1 MDTDIFE
8 GVRETCIDWLLTGET
23 GMSSTYMCA
32 VVLDRHIQLAY
43 PCDPSD
49 FHRCK
54 LFLDRFTQYEKKQIL
69 EKIKKKNANNLWVN
83 LINNWDV
90 LEQIYERDLPKGE
103 SHELYVKLK
112 ALVQE
117 KK

>member
-1 MDTDIFE
+1 MDALTYED
-8 GVRETCIDWLLTGET
+8 VREKCIDWLLSGEI
-23 GMSSTYMCA
+23 GMSSKYMCA
-32 VVLDRHIQLAY
+32 VVLDRHIPIAY

-54 LFLDRFTQYEKKQIL
+54 MFLDRFTPYEKKQIL
-69 EKIKKKNANNLWVN
+69 EKIKKKNAGNLWVS

-90 LEQIYERDLPKGE
+90 LEQIYERDLPEGK

-112 ALVQE
+112 ALGC
-117 KK
+117 